1 VACDEASNPTAYWP
15 GFCDPYD
22 SAIDGLRSLLYPD
35 AQSGDPPDITDGVPP
50 ALITVVVSDD
60 GESDMVR
67 ELKMPL
73 ISRRSSD
80 T

>member
-1 VACDEASNPTAYWP
+1 MPDGAL
-15 GFCDPYD
+15 
-22 SAIDGLRSLLYPD
+22 SAL
-35 AQSGDPPDITDGVPP
+35 V
-50 ALITVVVSDD
+50 TVIVSED
-60 GESDMVR
+60 GESEMVR